1 MLSIK
6 PVVIMGTTGTGKMKI
21 SIDVSKRI
29 RGEGVNADKMQI
41 YVGLHI
47 TTNKVRLMINVV
59 FLTTSLGSFKQSMM
73 IFLYHFSIYCNH
85 NCRVYCKAW

>member
-1 MLSIK
+1 
-6 PVVIMGTTGTGKMKI
+6 MGTTGTGKMKI

-47 TTNKVRLMINVV
+47 TTNKVRQMINVV
-59 FLTTSLGSFKQSMM
+59 FLTTSLGVIQAINDDFSLPFFDLLQPQLQS
-73 IFLYHFSIYCNH
+73 LL
-85 NCRVYCKAW
+85 